1 MVIIALINKNPVRK
15 LRFFKLAFILL
26 LGFSNPFI
34 IHLVTTAY
42 ESRPSPDLM
51 QKHYSAGIVLG
62 GFVSYNGDDD
72 SGYFNSA
79 ADRFIETSL
88 LYKKGIIDHI
98 IIAAGNGY
106 ITKHDFKEADFIKK
120 RFIESGIPESSI
132 LTDPNSRNTLENAVN
147 SKRIIDS
154 VQLKPPFLLIS
165 SALHLRRAKIAFN
178 KKGVPVDL
186 FPCDYASKGIGNNF
200 LEDVLL
206 PSASVLN
213 DWNNLI
219 KEWLGVVIYK
229 MS

>member
-1 MVIIALINKNPVRK
+1 MITA
-15 LRFFKLAFILL
+15 
-26 LGFSNPFI
+26 
-34 IHLVTTAY
+34 AY
-42 ESRPSPDLM
+42 ESKPSPDLM
-51 QKHYSAGIVLG
+51 HKHYSAAIVLG
-62 GFVSYNGDDD
+62 GFVSYNKDDD

-106 ITKHDFKEADFIKK
+106 ITKHDFKEADFIKN
-120 RFIESGIPESSI
+120 RFVESGIPESSI
-132 LTDPNSRNTLENAVN
+132 LTDPNSRNTLENAVD

-154 VQLKPPFLLIS
+154 VNLKPPFLLIS

-178 KKGVPVDL
+178 KKGIPVDL

-206 PSASVLN
+206 PSAAALN

-219 KEWLGVVIYK
+219 KEWLGIISYK
-229 MS
+229 IS